1 MIKKPKF
8 KYLRLNQPRWNQKV
22 KFKVPKYLCHLKRI
36 KNNNIYIYRERERV
50 YIERE
55 KERERGRERLIMK
68 INMPNISFSHFY
80 FKTLLIMTIYF
91 FLYYR

>member
-36 KNNNIYIYRERERV
+36 KNNNIYIYIERE

-55 KERERGRERLIMK
+55 RKRERGGE
-68 INMPNISFSHFY
+68 SD
-80 FKTLLIMTIYF
+80 
-91 FLYYR
+91 

>member
-36 KNNNIYIYRERERV
+36 KNNNIYIYRERESIYR
-50 YIERE
+50 
-55 KERERGRERLIMK
+55 EREREREGERAID
-68 INMPNISFSHFY
+68 NEN
-80 FKTLLIMTIYF
+80 
-91 FLYYR
+91 